1 LIVFKERKY
10 LEDWAD
16 NSERKEPDGD
26 VL

>member
-1 LIVFKERKY
+1 VFKERKY